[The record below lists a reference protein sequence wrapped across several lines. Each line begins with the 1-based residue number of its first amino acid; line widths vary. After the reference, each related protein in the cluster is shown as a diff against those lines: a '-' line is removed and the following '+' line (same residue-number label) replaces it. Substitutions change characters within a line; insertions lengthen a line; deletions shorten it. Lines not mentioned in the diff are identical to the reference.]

1 MAQIYPTKLSDIIV
15 NNYFHHSIYKEFTT
29 FKIPVEQ
36 TYIKDKKAYPLKPDL
51 SNLIYNYEITP
62 GMAYGLLR
70 EYSVEGFIDFGKL
83 GTGAIDL
90 TTYKY
95 FVGENAVTLTLG
107 MDAYVEDNKGIDE
120 ICIEFYDNQGLAAS
134 YHIEDKESYSGQFTE
149 VIPLNGVTNTFK
161 LRDTNY
167 IGEHKLHLGVA
178 ANEGDS
184 NLVTLDN
191 DGKIVAT
198 DTYVA
203 GETHINDCGT
213 LYSNMLYLAK
223 IIVKYCPKD
232 ALGELDPTQTSDFRV
247 FWRWMYTIPIF
258 NDQYFQV
265 TDFDNIQAALNLDV
279 TANYTFTDKYFYKVF
294 NYESDYNGKL
304 IESGS
309 DLYKY
314 LSASVQ
320 LITNTGNINNT
331 EGGGSGG
338 SGGDNPG
345 GGGDTPEEDPFAA
358 TEIKNSETTFEIVFN
373 KEITAIDYDE
383 LGLQLS
389 TTLANPQYHTMVRG
403 TDYQVVS
410 GVGSTLFKIEFEN
423 VGRTF
428 LIKIDISSFAI
439 KHGEEGND

>member
-120 ICIEFYDNQGLAAS
+120 ICIEFYDNQGIAAS

-161 LRDTNY
+161 LRDTDY
-167 IGEHKLHLGVA
+167 TGKHKLHRGIE

-184 NLVTLDN
+184 NLVMLDDN
-191 DGKIVAT
+191 EEIVAT

-203 GETHINDCGT
+203 GKTHINDCGT

-232 ALGELDPTQTSDFRV
+232 ALGKLDPTQTSDFRV

-265 TDFDNIQAALNLDV
+265 TDFDNI
-279 TANYTFTDKYFYKVF
+279 
-294 NYESDYNGKL
+294 
-304 IESGS
+304 
-309 DLYKY
+309 
-314 LSASVQ
+314 
-320 LITNTGNINNT
+320 
-331 EGGGSGG
+331 
-338 SGGDNPG
+338 
-345 GGGDTPEEDPFAA
+345 
-358 TEIKNSETTFEIVFN
+358 
-373 KEITAIDYDE
+373 
-383 LGLQLS
+383 
-389 TTLANPQYHTMVRG
+389 
-403 TDYQVVS
+403 
-410 GVGSTLFKIEFEN
+410 
-423 VGRTF
+423 
-428 LIKIDISSFAI
+428 
-439 KHGEEGND
+439 